1 MLSRRRPVQ
10 HGACLALGTSLL
22 AVAALVPAAAEAQGR
37 RLRGPDSSEL
47 GFATD
52 AEIVV
57 ALREGEI
64 VARRTLDIGTTGVQQ
79 LDIRYDGKMLR
90 AVFHDVDVYE
100 RNLRLRDG
108 SNFAGFYDR
117 FAGQCAAYEL
127 SVMLGLHMIPPAV
140 LRRVGGA
147 QGAVQ
152 LWVEGTMTEGD
163 RNRRGLKPP
172 DSRGWRRQQATMR
185 VFDALIANSDRNT
198 GNSLIDEDWNLWL
211 IDHSRAFQIPRGKA
225 SYATVNQITA
235 TFWDALRTLDEK
247 ATREQL
253 RDFLEPAQL
262 SALFK
267 RHAELLAHINGLI
280 ETRGAGAVLIE

>member
-1 MLSRRRPVQ
+1 MLSRRRPVH
-10 HGACLALGTSLL
+10 HGLLALATSLL

-37 RLRGPDSSEL
+37 RFRGPDSSEL

-52 AEIVV
+52 AEIVI

-64 VARRTLDIGTTGVQQ
+64 IARRTLHIGTTGVQQ

-90 AVFHDVDVYE
+90 AIFHDVDVYE
-100 RNLRLRDG
+100 RNFRLRDG
-108 SNFAGFYDR
+108 SSFVRFYDR

-127 SVMLGLHMIPPAV
+127 SVILGLHMIPPAV
-140 LRRVGGA
+140 LRRVGGE
-147 QGAVQ
+147 QGSVQ

-163 RNRRGLKPP
+163 RNRRGLRPP

-211 IDHSRAFQIPRGKA
+211 IDHSRTFQIPRGKA
-225 SYATVNQITA
+225 SYATVNQIPA